1 MNADFNQE
9 WIINV
14 PLRVGGHK
22 LQFDCFTGDFQTRV
36 LSNGQIWERH
46 IVEFILANVTPNR
59 PFFDIGANIGFH
71 SVMCQKIAKQKPTV
85 VSVEPHPTIIQVLK
99 KNRSQNNCDFHIV
112 EAACWDSTGYVEMTS
127 ELGSDTGDTF
137 VTSGDVK
144 VPTVLIDD
152 LADRF
157 GHPKIIKMDIQGFEA
172 EGILGAAQT
181 IERGNMDVIVEFDP
195 KISKRSS
202 KNLMESFKLF
212 EKNNYTPFFFRA
224 HPAYAAELI
233 NYDILRSLNTLW
245 LQREVSGMDL
255 VFRQKK

>member
-1 MNADFNQE
+1 MNANINQE
-9 WIINV
+9 PITNV
-14 PLRVGGHK
+14 PFRFGGHK
-22 LQFDCFTGDFQTRV
+22 IQFDCFTGDFQTRV
-36 LSNGQIWERH
+36 LKNGQIWERH

-71 SVMCQKIAKQKPTV
+71 SVICQKYSKEKPTV

-112 EAACWDSTGYVEMTS
+112 EAACWASAGYVGMTL
-127 ELGSDTGDTF
+127 ELGSDSGDTF

-172 EGILGAAQT
+172 DAILGAAQT
-181 IERGNMDVIVEFDP
+181 IERGDMDVIVEFHP
-195 KISKRSS
+195 KLSKRSS
-202 KNLMESFKLF
+202 KNLMEAFELF
-212 EKNNYTPFFFRA
+212 EKNNYTPLFCRA
-224 HPAYAAELI
+224 HPGYAAELI
-233 NYDILRSLNTLW
+233 NYDILRSLNTFW
-245 LQREVSGMDL
+245 LQKGVSGMDL
-255 VFRQKK
+255 VFRRR